1 MAYESMTQQ
10 ELIDRIHELEAAT
23 NKISCKVSD
32 KGAVSVYGVHVRF
45 PVTLYAKQW
54 ERLLGQADIV
64 KAFIKAHRAEL
75 EQNGGTARR
84 RPPST

>member
-1 MAYESMTQQ
+1 MAYESMTQR
-10 ELIDRIHELEAAT
+10 ELIDRIHELEAT
-23 NKISCKVSD
+23 KNKISCKVSE
-32 KGAVSVYGVHVRF
+32 KGAVSVYGVHVKF
-45 PVTLYAKQW
+45 PVTLYANQW

-75 EQNGGTARR
+75 EQNGGTTRR